1 MAPKTLT
8 CFAPLS
14 FLLLAIVTHSE
25 AKLGNLKETNMVFYM
40 HDIEGGTN
48 ITAIPV
54 AGIPNKRWWFLQ
66 FGTIYAVDELLT
78 EQYDSNSTQVG
89 RAHGIYVNSALDGSD
104 LHFLMSLVFT
114 NKAFNGSTLEIQGA
128 DRVFQKYREVSV
140 VSGTG
145 KFRLARGKL
154 LLLDIGNNAISSK
167 GAFHIAEYIKKS
179 KSLLSLNLYM
189 NDIGDEKRKGKGN
202 HP

>member
-1 MAPKTLT
+1 MTEPKWRPKT
-8 CFAPLS
+8 PS
-14 FLLLAIVTHSE
+14 LAVCARMEEINPNTE

-54 AGIPNKRWWFLQ
+54 AGIPNKRWWILQ
-66 FGTIYAVDELLT
+66 FGTIYAADELLT

-104 LHFLMSLVFT
+104 LHFLLSLVFT

-145 KFRLARGKL
+145 KFRLARGYAIL
-154 LLLDIGNNAISSK
+154 ETVYIDLVASNAI
-167 GAFHIAEYIKKS
+167 IRW
-179 KSLLSLNLYM
+179 NLTAY
-189 NDIGDEKRKGKGN
+189 
-202 HP
+202 HY